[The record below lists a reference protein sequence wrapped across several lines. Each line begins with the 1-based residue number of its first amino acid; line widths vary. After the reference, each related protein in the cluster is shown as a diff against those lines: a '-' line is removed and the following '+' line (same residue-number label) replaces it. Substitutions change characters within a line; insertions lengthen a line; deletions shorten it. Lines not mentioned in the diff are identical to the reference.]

1 MKTTKLI
8 ATIASVF
15 LMLISFNAEAQKF
28 RGLDKSPLD
37 VTYYRTSRNAAP
49 DARVIYSR
57 PQLKGRT
64 VESLAPNGK
73 VWRTGAN
80 ESVEITFYNDTNFG
94 GETIKAGTYSL
105 FTIPGDKE
113 WTIILN
119 SDLHAWG
126 SYSYNKDND
135 IARFKVSVNEGEDSI
150 EAFSMA
156 FSKDSLDLGW
166 GTLRLSI
173 PINK

>member
-8 ATIASVF
+8 TTIASVF
-15 LMLISFNAEAQKF
+15 LMLISFKAEAQKF

-119 SDLHAWG
+119 L
-126 SYSYNKDND
+126 
-135 IARFKVSVNEGEDSI
+135 
-150 EAFSMA
+150 
-156 FSKDSLDLGW
+156 SL
-166 GTLRLSI
+166 I
-173 PINK
+173 HI

>member
-1 MKTTKLI
+1 MKQLLLSAVLL
-8 ATIASVF
+8 ATFS
-15 LMLISFNAEAQKF
+15 LSAQEFK
-28 RGLDKSPLD
+28 GLDKSPLD
-37 VTYYRTSRNAAP
+37 MIQYPTSNRDSNKSI
-49 DARVIYSR
+49 RVLYSR
-57 PQLKGRT
+57 PQLKGRAL
-64 VESLAPNGK
+64 SKLAPNGE

-126 SYSYNKDND
+126 SYSYNEDND

-173 PINK
+173 PISK

>member
-1 MKTTKLI
+1 MNWYFGNL
-8 ATIASVF
+8 V
-15 LMLISFNAEAQKF
+15 
-28 RGLDKSPLD
+28 P
-37 VTYYRTSRNAAP
+37 Y
-49 DARVIYSR
+49 
-57 PQLKGRT
+57 
-64 VESLAPNGK
+64 GK

-80 ESVEITFYNDTNFG
+80 EATEITFFKDVTL
-94 GETIKAGTYSL
+94 GEQKIKAGTYSL

-126 SYSYNKDND
+126 SYSYNEDND

-173 PINK
+173 PISK